1 MMQHRLSLALS
12 KRHLHRIQHG
22 TQVLGHL
29 PTNDPAAEYIHDRR
43 QTQKSFPFGCR
54 GVEVPIHQVRCDS
67 IKGIAYCEGDPF
79 ATTQHGSAER
89 QRSLAKFYQSL
100 QYAGSAAHP
109 RSIRVVFQ
117 ARHTRSIGSI
127 RSPLGEDRTKSVEP
141 DDVKMRGTPGMGKVT
156 QNDSQR
162 ITGSRFLPPT
172 RKRGRED
179 GILGQ
184 LL

>member
-1 MMQHRLSLALS
+1 MVRKCLAIYRPTIRRLNTSTTAARHRNPSHS
-12 KRHLHRIQHG
+12 EYTWR
-22 TQVLGHL
+22 L
-29 PTNDPAAEYIHDRR
+29 PPTAH
-43 QTQKSFPFGCR
+43 GCR